1 MSHSEITSF
10 IWCAADLIRHTFNRS
25 RYPDPILPLGVLRR
39 LDRVLAPTK
48 PKVLAVH
55 VRYRGWID
63 DLGAQLR
70 RASGIAFYDTSRYD
84 FEKLLAEAPNIG
96 PKLRYSIVGFG
107 DPKVPPVPLLISPS
121 TS

>member
-25 RYPDPILPLGVLRR
+25 RYPDPILPRR
-39 LDRVLAPTK
+39 LDRVLAPAK

-55 VRYRGWID
+55 AWYRGRID

-96 PKLRYSIVGFG
+96 SKLRYSIVGFG
-107 DPKVPPVPLLISPS
+107 DPKVPPAPLLISPS